1 MSLIVKEEP
10 KTSKAT
16 NATQDCFFDIV
27 VRHSWHPEVE
37 LPVENGDL
45 LVFLVIKYIRRIRT
59 QQTKI
64 GLALLIIYF
73 LPKSI
78 MRKISL
84 AHRFRT
90 IVNKYTLIEF
100 ITIYG

>member
-45 LVFLVIKYIRRIRT
+45 LVFPSYQIHQANKNTTDQDRISIAYNLLPS
-59 QQTKI
+59 KI
-64 GLALLIIYF
+64 HNEKDLPWLID
-73 LPKSI
+73 LE
-78 MRKISL
+78 L
-84 AHRFRT
+84 
-90 IVNKYTLIEF
+90 
-100 ITIYG
+100 